1 MTEAFIGLGANQGD
15 VLTTL
20 KSALKLIEAN
30 EQCQLLACSSFYR
43 SKALTL
49 DDEPQDDY
57 LNAACKIETQLEVIQ
72 LLDFLQSIEDKLGR
86 VRQKRW
92 GARTID
98 LDILLFGQQQ
108 INSSRLA
115 VPHPQ
120 ISNRNFVMQPLLELD
135 EDLKIPTMDS
145 LKTSAKALGWEGL
158 ERLPEEA
165 Q

>member
-20 KSALKLIEAN
+20 RSALKLIEAH

-57 LNAACKIETQLEVIQ
+57 LNAACKIETQLEAIQ

-120 ISNRNFVMQPLLELD
+120 LSNRNFVMQPLLELD
-135 EDLKIPTMDS
+135 EDLEIPTMGS
-145 LKTSAKALGWEGL
+145 LKISAKALGWEGL

>member
-20 KSALKLIEAN
+20 RSALKLIEAH

-57 LNAACKIETQLEVIQ
+57 LNAACKIETQFEAIQ

-135 EDLKIPTMDS
+135 EDLEIPTMDS
-145 LKTSAKALGWEGL
+145 LKISAKALGWEGL

>member
-15 VLTTL
+15 VLATL
-20 KSALKLIEAN
+20 KSALELIGSQ

-49 DDEPQDDY
+49 DDEPQEDY
-57 LNAACKIETQLEVIQ
+57 LNAVCKIKTQLEAHQ
-72 LLDFLQSIEDKLGR
+72 LLDSLQSIETKLGR
-86 VRQKRW
+86 IRHKRW

-98 LDILLFGQQQ
+98 LDILIFGPQQ
-108 INSSRLA
+108 INSDRLN

-120 ISNRNFVMQPLLELD
+120 IVNRNFVMQPLLELD
-135 EDLKIPTMDS
+135 DNLKIPTIDS

-158 ERLPEEA
+158 KRLTEEA

>member
-20 KSALKLIEAN
+20 KSALELIDAHP
-30 EQCQLLACSSFYR
+30 QCQLLACSSFYR

-57 LNAACKIETQLEVIQ
+57 LNAACKIETQLEAIQ

-135 EDLKIPTMDS
+135 EDLEIPTMDS
-145 LKTSAKALGWEGL
+145 LKISAKAIGWEGL